1 MRSFLDGFDTSIYV
15 DMSDLQSKIE
25 HLRLV
30 LTKEQFEKVMYRTFG
45 EVGRRAKTL
54 IAKEVV
60 QDYAVTQKWV
70 KDNTGSYQLSMGG
83 AFPVTCTIPLKGH
96 KGSIGGRFALSS
108 PVRSR
113 REGRVRARIV
123 RDQVSTLPQ
132 RMENQGG
139 NPPFVAEGVAFTRR
153 TKARLP
159 IVRVVGLGVPQ
170 MPLNR
175 SEEKVQ
181 DALLDYAGQ
190 RLEHHFQRMIR
201 GNW

>member
-1 MRSFLDGFDTSIYV
+1 MRSFLGGVDVSVYV

-30 LTKEQFEKVMYRTFG
+30 LTKEQFEKVMYRAFG

-60 QDYAVTQKWV
+60 QDYAVTQRWV
-70 KDNTGSYQLSMGG
+70 KDNTGSYKLTMGG
-83 AFPVTCTIPLKGH
+83 EFPVTCTIPLKGH

-123 RDQVSTLPQ
+123 RAGVSTLPQ
-132 RMENQGG
+132 SMDNQGG

-153 TKARLP
+153 TKERLP

-175 SEEKVQ
+175 SAEKVQ
-181 DALLDYAGQ
+181 DALLDYAGR
-190 RLEHHFQRMIR
+190 RLDHHFQRMIR

>member
-175 SEEKVQ
+175 SEPSVQ
-181 DALLDYAGQ
+181 EDIKTYMYN
-190 RLEHHFQRMIR
+190 RMEHEFQRII
-201 GNW
+201 GGH

>member
-1 MRSFLDGFDTSIYV
+1 MRSFLGGVAVSVYV

-25 HLRLV
+25 YLRLV
-30 LTKEQFEKVMYRTFG
+30 LTRDQFEKVMYRTFG
-45 EVGRRAKTL
+45 EVGKKAKSL

-70 KDNTGSYQLSMGG
+70 KDNMGSYRLSMGG
-83 AFPVTCTIPLKGH
+83 AYPVTCTIPLKGH

-108 PVRSR
+108 PARSR
-113 REGRVRARIV
+113 RQGRVRARIV
-123 RDQVSTLPQ
+123 RAGVSTLPQ
-132 RMENQGG
+132 SMDNQGG
-139 NPPFVAEGVAFTRR
+139 NPPFVAGGVAFTRR

-175 SEEKVQ
+175 SAEKVQ

-190 RLEHHFQRMIR
+190 RLEHHFQRMIK